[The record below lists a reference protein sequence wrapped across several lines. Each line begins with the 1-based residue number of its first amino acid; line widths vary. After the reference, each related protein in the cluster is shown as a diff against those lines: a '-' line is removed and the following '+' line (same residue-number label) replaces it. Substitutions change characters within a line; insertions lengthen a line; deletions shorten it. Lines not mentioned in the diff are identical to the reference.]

1 MTPVLYTHAPS
12 PLGPLLLVGTGDAL
26 TAIWLPSGRDRRD
39 PEPGW
44 METAK
49 PFAEAVRQLGAY
61 FAGQLRRFE
70 LPLAPGGT
78 PFQRRVWRALLEI
91 PYGETVSYGELA
103 RQIDRPSA
111 FRAVGAA
118 NGQNPLAI
126 VVPCHRV
133 VPTVGGI
140 GNYAFGERIKR
151 ELLQREGVPVEQL
164 DDLARRGIRFTG
176 SKTTKIFCNPTCR
189 DAQRTRDENRLFF
202 HDADEAFDK
211 GFRPCKR
218 CQPAA
223 A

>member
-44 METAK
+44 IETAK

-61 FAGQLRRFE
+61 FAGQLRRFA
-70 LPLAPGGT
+70 LPLAPAGT
-78 PFQRRVWRALLEI
+78 PFQRRVWQALLEI

-126 VVPCHRV
+126 VIPCHRV
-133 VPTVGGI
+133 IGSNGQLVGYG
-140 GNYAFGERIKR
+140 GGLPVKSALLELERRVAGRPAFSVRPR
-151 ELLQREGVPVEQL
+151 QP
-164 DDLARRGIRFTG
+164 
-176 SKTTKIFCNPTCR
+176 S
-189 DAQRTRDENRLFF
+189 LF
-202 HDADEAFDK
+202 A
-211 GFRPCKR
+211 
-218 CQPAA
+218 
-223 A
+223 